1 VTHTIRALRAARRA
15 ALRALVDSSHWLTV
29 PDAAALVPVSIG
41 VLRRWLATPA
51 NQARLC
57 DRGPTYRTLRG
68 RRARVL
74 SPADVRAIRGAVLA
88 RAYR

>member
-1 VTHTIRALRAARRA
+1 MTHTIRALRAARRA
-15 ALRALVDSSHWLTV
+15 ALRALVDSSHWLTI
-29 PDAAALVPVSIG
+29 PDVAALVPMSVR
-41 VLRRWLATPA
+41 VLRRWLASPT

-57 DRGPTYRTLRG
+57 DRCPSYRVLRG